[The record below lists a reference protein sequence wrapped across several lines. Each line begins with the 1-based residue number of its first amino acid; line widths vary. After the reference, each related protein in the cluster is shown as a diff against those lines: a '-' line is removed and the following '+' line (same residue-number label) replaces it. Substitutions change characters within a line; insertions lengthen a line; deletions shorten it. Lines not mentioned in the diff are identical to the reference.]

1 MTKRMLFVA
10 FWSESAW
17 VAGTVFYGC
26 VAQGLTLSQAI
37 DRLKQTLR
45 SEAAWQRQ
53 DLQEPFSA
61 LDDEHKAPL
70 PKFAFVGTESP
81 LPPGDSVPD
90 KSLRYKG
97 VVEVPLL

>member
-10 FWSESAW
+10 FWSDSAW

-37 DRLKQTLR
+37 DRLKLTLK

-53 DLQEPFSA
+53 DCRDPFYA
-61 LDDEHKAPL
+61 LDDETRAPL
-70 PKFAFVGTESP
+70 PKFAFIGIERP
-81 LPPGDSVPD
+81 LPPGDTVPD
-90 KSLRYKG
+90 KTLRYKG
-97 VVEVPLL
+97 VIEVSLS